1 MRVFDANLGLR
12 SGGRGGRAEDWN
24 LQMSNS
30 TEILDRETRSAAENR
45 PPLRQWYSDAVMIVR
60 RMLLIEN
67 GYPARRGS
75 DGSATKFTQGRRS
88 AKRRRRPA
96 PAIPASLRAAEQG
109 LNTQIQ
115 STAMD
120 VMISQIQSLTQKI
133 EAAAQRVEEV
143 SDKAEAAEQ
152 TALKMAELTALAA
165 TELAAFAATDQA
177 KIIGFREAP
186 RRRRAYGYSPN
197 MDA

>member
-1 MRVFDANLGLR
+1 
-12 SGGRGGRAEDWN
+12 
-24 LQMSNS
+24 LQISNS
-30 TEILDRETRSAAENR
+30 TDISKHETGVRL
-45 PPLRQWYSDAVMIVR
+45 PIRQWYCDALSVLR
-60 RMLLIEN
+60 RMMLVETGPPRQRSLNDVE
-67 GYPARRGS
+67 YHS
-75 DGSATKFTQGRRS
+75 SSARRS
-88 AKRRRRPA
+88 AKRRHPA
-96 PAIPASLRAAEQG
+96 PSPCASQPGDVSQHE
-109 LNTQIQ
+109 QIQ
-115 STAMD
+115 NFAMAA
-120 VMISQIQSLTQKI
+120 MISQMQSLTQKI

-186 RRRRAYGYSPN
+186 RRRGSYGYSPN

>member
-1 MRVFDANLGLR
+1 
-12 SGGRGGRAEDWN
+12 
-24 LQMSNS
+24 MSNS
-30 TEILDRETRSAAENR
+30 ANIADHGKRAAAGIRR
-45 PPLRQWYSDAVMIVR
+45 PLLQSYADVVSVFR
-60 RMLLIEN
+60 RMLQIGDSRVSAQGSSGGKDYRLSSV
-67 GYPARRGS
+67 RRG
-75 DGSATKFTQGRRS
+75 
-88 AKRRRRPA
+88 AKRRRRAQNPFEA
-96 PAIPASLRAAEQG
+96 PARLQTTQALSPALD
-109 LNTQIQ
+109 
-115 STAMD
+115 AM
-120 VMISQIQSLTQKI
+120 MSQIQALAQKV

-186 RRRRAYGYSPN
+186 RRRNYEYLPN